1 MTPTNWPNPE
11 RPGYPMFPERD
22 GLHFLSKEEIP
33 VAAFWMKNISAW
45 GIEGEDGFLSPEN
58 AKDEGF
64 SYKSTALTPTQLT
77 ELLAG
82 ERERCVE
89 ALQDVAEEYRKN
101 AEEVGTVMATNSA
114 EEKIEAVDDCWVKI
128 RNLGDAP

>member
-1 MTPTNWPNPE
+1 MTTPTNWPNPE
-11 RPGYPMFPERD
+11 RPGVPPNSDVSGWYWIKIGHLERPLYWD
-22 GLHFLSKEEIP
+22 SGKTSWFTTNQSGSPRWICSQNWKFLGP
-33 VAAFWMKNISAW
+33 V
-45 GIEGEDGFLSPEN
+45 
-58 AKDEGF
+58 
-64 SYKSTALTPTQLT
+64 LTPTQLT

-89 ALQDVAEEYRKN
+89 ALQEVAEEYRKN

>member
-1 MTPTNWPNPE
+1 MNTQSNPTNWPNPE

-82 ERERCVE
+82 ERERCLTACE
-89 ALQDVAEEYRKN
+89 
-101 AEEVGTVMATNSA
+101 SA
-114 EEKIEAVDDCWVKI
+114 KVAVDGWGDPIDDGDADRNEGIDDAMAKI
-128 RNLGDAP
+128 RNLGDTA